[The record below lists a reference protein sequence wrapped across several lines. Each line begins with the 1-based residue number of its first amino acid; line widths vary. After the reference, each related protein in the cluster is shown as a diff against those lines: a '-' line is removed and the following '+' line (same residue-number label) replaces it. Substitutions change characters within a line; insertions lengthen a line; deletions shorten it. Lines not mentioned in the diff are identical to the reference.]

1 MSDALIEGARVAAAH
16 DGSAELIVTLRHPNG
31 GISDVTL
38 DEIAAAALMQACDA
52 VDPDQLTGHGWDKV
66 RDALGV
72 SWNRYGSRN

>member
-1 MSDALIEGARVAAAH
+1 MSDAVIERARVAAAH

-31 GISDVTL
+31 GTSDVTL

-52 VDPDQLTGHGWDKV
+52 AGPDQLTGHGWDKV

-72 SWNRYGSRN
+72 SWNRYAGRN